1 VSWVVGGHNTHAA
14 LDDVVFACA
23 RTRTHTHTHTHT
35 PFTVRTSRSISRS
48 IAFARNQIN
57 RITTHERDD
66 DDDGCVDDATRESV
80 HG

>member
-1 VSWVVGGHNTHAA
+1 VGRGWSQHAA

-23 RTRTHTHTHTHT
+23 RTVHTHTHTVH
-35 PFTVRTSRSISRS
+35 RSHVAFD
-48 IAFARNQIN
+48 IAFDRVID

>member
-1 VSWVVGGHNTHAA
+1 MSWVVGGHNTPRSTTSSSPVRAQ
-14 LDDVVFACA
+14 F
-23 RTRTHTHTHTHT
+23 THTHTVH
-35 PFTVRTSRSISRS
+35 RSHVAFD
-48 IAFARNQIN
+48 IAFDRVID